1 MLGWIYQLLLSFV
14 SRILSWFG
22 VSFGAKE
29 LGEAVEAVESVES
42 VALNQQKDEPQEP
55 DQQGPVAY
63 SEEAQQ
69 ALP

>member
-29 LGEAVEAVESVES
+29 LVEAVEAVES

>member
-29 LGEAVEAVESVES
+29 LGEAVEAVESV
-42 VALNQQKDEPQEP
+42 ALNQQKDEPQEP

>member
-1 MLGWIYQLLLSFV
+1 MLLSFV
-14 SRILSWFG
+14 ARILSWFG

-29 LGEAVEAVESVES
+29 VDDAISTVEAVHSLS
-42 VALNQQKDEPQEP
+42 QAKDEPQEP